1 VCYLNT
7 APTADASEKIMTEG
21 SDVTHN
27 QAQHRY
33 ELEVEG
39 SIAFAQYSLNGDVIT
54 FTHTIVP
61 EALEGQGI
69 GSRLVRGALDDARE
83 RELSVVPMCSFVRGY
98 IERHP
103 EYEGLLAG

>member
-1 VCYLNT
+1 M
-7 APTADASEKIMTEG
+7 ASHSEVIDNE
-21 SDVTHN
+21 
-27 QAQHRY
+27 AEHRY
-33 ELEVEG
+33 ELAAEG
-39 SIAFAQYSLNGDVIT
+39 EIAFAQYSLNGDVIT

-83 RELSVVPMCSFVRGY
+83 RGLGVVPMCSFVRGY

-103 EYEGLLAG
+103 EYQDLVAD